1 MRGIVFL
8 AGLFAAVTVMAEPGH
23 WRRAPNGFPV
33 YAYTGRLPVEVD
45 DDRGGDSNLP
55 EDPYFLLGNYRMG
68 LFVHVSG
75 VCQFMTA
82 QRAWARVNAC
92 ATRPDYGDY
101 EASIEM
107 AGSDGPLHLELVGVT
122 SLAADPSRTKRE
134 FGIGY
139 ARYSY
144 DLPLSLSCDRVVSVR
159 PSEEIN
165 GGVPAFVVSVTLRN
179 DGSVSRKVTYEERM
193 PVRYVTMQTQM
204 QKPSERPVSYPIGMT
219 CSSDGKSAIAH
230 VSARSQAF
238 LVLPEKSERFPYE
251 MDPAD
256 VFLSVPGKDP
266 LVRIVA
272 DSSDNRLKA
281 HVAMELSPGASKTFH
296 LIWGLLDGR
305 EYRRVG
311 TVCEAVLEGVDLRHS
326 ENGLFAAN
334 WERILPAFTD
344 EKDGILR
351 RELLWNAHV
360 VEASAKYSEYFQET
374 FIPQGS
380 VYSYHYGDNI
390 ANRDHLQ
397 AMLPACYTHP
407 QLAKSALRYVLKH
420 TDTNGEI
427 KRGNLGFGY
436 TPPII
441 YKESDQQLY
450 LFQSVAEY
458 LRITGDYDFLD
469 EYVEFY
475 PAEYGKRDRIIT
487 MLERHFVYLRD
498 EIGLG
503 PNGLV
508 KLHNS
513 DWSDSFLHAYSPN
526 KYSWTA
532 ESHLNSAMALAIM
545 PGFIDQLRR
554 SGRKDVGSFV
564 TALQIYVDRLHR
576 AYFADFG
583 TRKFSARAYL
593 DEHLRFGMEN
603 VCLEPQGYLL
613 QIASLSASRK
623 REIYDYIRSRI
634 SDPEPV
640 GIRTRE
646 SPLWDDRPQGEDGG
660 IWYSLEYPLLLGV
673 ATFDREE
680 AWRLLSKF
688 SFARFSETY
697 PDYWVG
703 HWTAADEVNSTLYRP
718 GLYAFWI
725 PIENYRHGF
734 QGYCSHPHTW
744 PLYCYYRLKEQRED

>member
-1 MRGIVFL
+1 MKRL
-8 AGLFAAVTVMAEPGH
+8 ALLIGCMAVTAAVAQPGE
-23 WRRAPNGFPV
+23 WRCSSSGFPV
-33 YAYTGRLPVEVD
+33 YAYTGQLPVEVL

-75 VCQFMTA
+75 LCQILTA
-82 QRAWARVNAC
+82 QRAWARVNAS
-92 ATRPDYGDY
+92 ATRPDYGNY
-101 EASIEM
+101 EASIELS
-107 AGSDGPLHLELVGVT
+107 GSGDAEHLDLVGVR
-122 SLAADPSRTKRE
+122 SLAADPSRTTRE

-144 DLPLSLSCDRVVSVR
+144 ALPGSMHCERVVSVR
-159 PSEEIN
+159 PSESVN
-165 GGVPAFVVSVTLRN
+165 GGVPAYLVTVTLRN
-179 DGSVSRKVTYEERM
+179 DGPVARTVIYREGLR
-193 PVRYVTMQTQM
+193 VRYEPMQIQM
-204 QKPSERPVSYPIGMT
+204 LAPALRPVSYPVELRREA
-219 CSSDGKSAIAH
+219 DGRSVIAD
-230 VSARSQAF
+230 VSVSRRLF
-238 LVLPEKSERFPYE
+238 LVMPTPEERSPYE
-251 MDPAD
+251 VDPSDLFLTIPGHDPAGSIETD
-256 VFLSVPGKDP
+256 
-266 LVRIVA
+266 I
-272 DSSDNRLKA
+272 SDNLLQARYAVKLA
-281 HVAMELSPGASKTFH
+281 PGSSKTFH
-296 LIWGLLDGR
+296 LVWGLLDGEQYATAR
-305 EYRRVG
+305 S
-311 TVCEAVLEGVDLRHS
+311 VCDALLEGVELRS
-326 ENGLFAAN
+326 RPDGLFAEH
-334 WERILPAFTD
+334 WRRVLPDFSDERNDT
-344 EKDGILR
+344 LR
-351 RELLWNAHV
+351 REMLWNAHV
-360 VEASAKYSEYFQET
+360 VEASAKYSEYFGET

-420 TDTNGEI
+420 TDADGEI
-427 KRGNLGFGY
+427 KRGNLGYGY

-450 LFQSVAEY
+450 MMQSVAEY
-458 LRITGDYDFLD
+458 LRITGDYAFLD
-469 EYVEFY
+469 ESVELY
-475 PAEYGKRDRIIT
+475 PAEYGRKERVLNL
-487 MLERHFVYLRD
+487 LERHFVYLRD

-513 DWSDSFLHAYSPN
+513 DWSDSFLQAYSPN

-532 ESHLNSAMALAIM
+532 ESHLNSAMALAVL
-545 PGFIDQLRR
+545 PGFIEQIRR
-554 SGRKDVGSFV
+554 SGREDVGAFIAAMQS
-564 TALQIYVDRLHR
+564 YVDRLHR
-576 AYFADFG
+576 AYFEDLG

-593 DEHLRFGMEN
+593 DAHLRFGLEN

-613 QIASLSASRK
+613 QIASLPVSRK
-623 REIYDYIRSRI
+623 REIYDYVRQRI

-640 GIRTRE
+640 GVRTRE
-646 SPLWDDRPQGEDGG
+646 YPLWDDKPQGEDGG

-673 ATFDREE
+673 ATFDRAE
-680 AWRLLSKF
+680 AWRLLGKF
-688 SFARFSETY
+688 SFSRFSEVY

-725 PIENYRHGF
+725 PIDNYRHGF

-744 PLYCYYRLKEQRED
+744 PLYCYYRLKERP